1 MTTSTPPPAAR
12 YLLRR
17 PNRWPSGRR
26 FRQRHLRAVQIDQR
40 IGSILLAIAASLL
53 INGLAFWQLYTAKP
67 PPLPIPEPEPVI
79 VMLGEPDPA
88 PDPEALT
95 DLAPLVPAETGE
107 EAAFPPGAA
116 SAESLPA
123 AITEPAP
130 MPAPVAAAPPAP
142 EAQPEVAQTRPNP
155 APPAPAVPPA
165 PSPPDPVVE
174 VVETVEVTL
183 PPPEPAVAA
192 TAQDLT
198 DLPAEIGE
206 VLAAD
211 VASPEPGPQP
221 APGNAQTEA
230 APPEP
235 AEASVSVSEVLE
247 PVETP
252 RPPSLPPDAADQLAR
267 LLESPTVE
275 VELATVPPRAAAEPL
290 RALPPQLRAS
300 PERALLPEPE
310 VTVAETAIAPNVASP
325 PTTLPPETADT
336 PIERAEPTRPALVV
350 EPLSPDAPVVRP
362 ATPPVA
368 PPVNRAV
375 TRAELPEPERPTPTA
390 SPRVAP
396 LAPTVAVPEPRRP
409 VPEAASSEPPRIELP
424 LAVRPPAAPPPVA
437 LPPTRA
443 EPERVRPATVAVD
456 LPRERPALAAPA
468 PAPRAAL
475 PPAVERAPAPAEAT
489 ARAEPALDREA
500 LRVAPQAPTRL
511 DPALLAGEGEM
522 VPAPAAGSDA
532 DFGLPSARPG
542 AADGLDWSDSIRA
555 ATRDQVAEES
565 AARRAARA
573 PWQRDEAW
581 FADDPPARMEQ
592 MLRDDPNLVRAMVD
606 FLAGVL
612 AAGAEQTPRTLYK
625 VGPDPG
631 VLIQLWLDRH
641 HGDLQLACR
650 REAAAMPESARR
662 VLCPGERIEALEFD
676 AARPA
681 GD

>member
-1 MTTSTPPPAAR
+1 MTTPTPPPAAR

-26 FRQRHLRAVQIDQR
+26 FRQRHLRAFQIDQR
-40 IGSILLAIAASLL
+40 IGSILLAIAVSLG
-53 INGLAFWQLYTAKP
+53 INGLAFWQLYIAKP

-79 VMLGEPDPA
+79 VMLGEPDP
-88 PDPEALT
+88 DPEALT

-107 EAAFPPGAA
+107 DAALPPGAA

-123 AITEPAP
+123 AIAEPAP
-130 MPAPVAAAPPAP
+130 MPATVAAAPPAP
-142 EAQPEVAQTRPNP
+142 EAQPEVAKASPNP
-155 APPAPAVPPA
+155 APPAPAVPP
-165 PSPPDPVVE
+165 SPPTPSDPVAE

-183 PPPEPAVAA
+183 PPPEPEPAVAA

-211 VASPEPGPQP
+211 VASPEPALQP
-221 APGNAQTEA
+221 APGNAQTEVLQ
-230 APPEP
+230 PEP
-235 AEASVSVSEVLE
+235 AEASVSVSEVPE

-275 VELATVPPRAAAEPL
+275 VDLATVLPRAAAEPL

-300 PERALLPEPE
+300 PERAPLPEPE
-310 VTVAETAIAPNVASP
+310 VAVAETAIAPSVASP
-325 PTTLPPETADT
+325 PATLPPETADT
-336 PIERAEPTRPALVV
+336 PIERADPTRPELVV

-362 ATPPVA
+362 
-368 PPVNRAV
+368 V
-375 TRAELPEPERPTPTA
+375 T
-390 SPRVAP
+390 PRVAP

-409 VPEAASSEPPRIELP
+409 VLETARSDRPRVELP
-424 LAVRPPAAPPPVA
+424 LAVRPPVAPAPVA

-443 EPERVRPATVAVD
+443 EPERVRPATVAVE
-456 LPRERPALAAPA
+456 LPRERPTLAAPV

-475 PPAVERAPAPAEAT
+475 PPAVERDPESADVS
-489 ARAEPALDREA
+489 ARAGPTLDREA
-500 LRVAPQAPTRL
+500 LQVAPQAPTRL
-511 DPALLAGEGEM
+511 DPALLAAEADAAPAPASA
-522 VPAPAAGSDA
+522 PAPAAGSNA

-555 ATRDQVAEES
+555 AARDQVAEES

-581 FADDPPARMEQ
+581 FADDPPARMAQ
-592 MLRDDPNLVRAMVD
+592 LLRDDPGLARAMVD
-606 FLAGVL
+606 FLVRTL
-612 AAGAEQTPRTLYK
+612 AAGAAQTPRTIYK

-631 VLIQLWLDRH
+631 VLIHLWLDRH